1 METTKQLTDSQ
12 KRALELIGKL
22 ADEGKIEMSEAIQL
36 IIAIYENE
44 KEIVYIPY
52 QTPYPNPY
60 PWTIEP
66 YKDEPYK
73 TPYTIPNS
81 TPWWEKN
88 KIICDDANHAYA
100 DPNRININP
109 YTYTVNGNGMSWGP
123 IDWITNTLIG

>member
-12 KRALELIGKL
+12 KRALELIGRL

-52 QTPYPNPY
+52 QSPYPNPY

-66 YKDEPYK
+66 YKDEPYR
-73 TPYTIPNS
+73 TPYTIPNGI
-81 TPWWEKN
+81 PWWEQN
-88 KIICDDANHAYA
+88 KIMCAGDNANSVQGRPDPFTYA
-100 DPNRININP
+100 INGPKRNP
-109 YTYTVNGNGMSWGP
+109 FDWTIDSW
-123 IDWITNTLIG
+123 IG

>member
-12 KRALELIGKL
+12 KRALELIGRL

-52 QTPYPNPY
+52 QSPYPNPY

-66 YKDEPYK
+66 YKDEPYR

-81 TPWWEKN
+81 TPWWEQN
-88 KIICDDANHAYA
+88 KIMCNENNANSTQGRPDLFTYA
-100 DPNRININP
+100 INGPKRNP
-109 YTYTVNGNGMSWGP
+109 FDWTIDSW
-123 IDWITNTLIG
+123 IG

>member
-22 ADEGKIEMSEAIQL
+22 ADGGKIEMSEAIQL

-73 TPYTIPNS
+73 NPYTIPNS
-81 TPWWEKN
+81 VPWWEQN
-88 KIICDDANHAYA
+88 KIMCDGGNANSTQGRPDLFTYA
-100 DPNRININP
+100 ISGPKRNP
-109 YTYTVNGNGMSWGP
+109 LDWTIGSW
-123 IDWITNTLIG
+123 IG